1 MNLVDFDM
9 LYGHRRDPAG
19 YANALLEFD
28 KWLSGMLS
36 AIGPRDLIM
45 ITADHG
51 CDPKHA
57 GSDHTREHI
66 PLIMYSPSLTPG
78 GVGTREGFYDF
89 EATVLDALGIKSA
102 LPGVS
107 CL

>member
-1 MNLVDFDM
+1 M
-9 LYGHRRDPAG
+9 LF
-19 YANALLEFD
+19 E
-28 KWLSGMLS
+28 
-36 AIGPRDLIM
+36 IGPRDLIM

-57 GSDHTREHI
+57 GSDHTREHV

-78 GVGTREGFYDF
+78 DVGTREGFYDF
-89 EATVLDALGIKSA
+89 EATVLDALGIKST